1 MKYFFIAT
9 IFVFFSTLLTAQ
21 EERYNYP
28 DQIKCRFMPKSPDD
42 KGGYYTNKGIW
53 HGYSIPKNDDLENY
67 GKFGGPY
74 CIVKEKWMSPSLLK
88 LNMSIAGNGEVDLT
102 KANKTKI
109 AQYPGLLTQRF
120 EFNDIRLELNLETVT
135 VRSSLYQALA
145 INTSDKDQNISMAL
159 SGSMFEGLGE
169 GEKFPDGWMFK
180 VDGKD
185 DVFWVVRFRLDAAME
200 LSYSTLD
207 YEFKFKQMQ
216 TVKPGDTL
224 KITAVISQYF
234 KGDSQQ
240 DVLISNDV
248 LNLPDGYKTNNVNLW
263 SFLFRAMTAQDSS
276 SREISIKSLQTMYHD
291 LRSALPGRAHFAF
304 FPYLNTVQPVTN
316 TEDTWFTASAMLRFD
331 ARLSFNQLV
340 MTMMSLNSD
349 GSLNKYLSI
358 NPAKVAD
365 SELNEKPM
373 AAWTAWNIYL
383 VSPDAEFLKKIFPLL
398 EKYHSYWVDYRDAD
412 KNGWIENDDGV
423 ESVAVNAMIFTE
435 MHCMTK
441 MAEMLRDTPRMEYYK
456 TRLDTMLYNF
466 NLKFFNQQFNRY
478 CDFDLKTNE
487 SKIANNSIGYCFW
500 AGLANNAIAD
510 IYANEISM
518 QINTGVFDKM
528 LIEHSED
535 PGYLYILSAGLKSYK
550 LFELS
555 DAIKTLYTFY
565 YADPAADVV
574 FPFEKADKSIT
585 YEYSSLHAAV
595 MLLMTNY

>member
-9 IFVFFSTLLTAQ
+9 IFIFFSILLTAQ
-21 EERYNYP
+21 EERYNFP
-28 DQIKCRFMPKSPDD
+28 DQIKCRFMPKSPED
-42 KGGYYTNKGIW
+42 KGDYYTNKGIW
-53 HGYSIPKNDDLENY
+53 HGYSIPKNYDYVNY
-67 GKFGGPY
+67 GRFGGPY
-74 CIVKEKWMSPSLLK
+74 CLVKEKWMSPSLLK
-88 LNMSIAGNGEVDLT
+88 LNMSVAGKGEVDLT
-102 KANKTKI
+102 KAKKTEI
-109 AQYPGLLTQRF
+109 AQFPGLLMQRF
-120 EFNDIRLELNLETVT
+120 DFEDIRLELNLETVT

-145 INTSDKDQNISMAL
+145 INTSDKEQNISMAL

-200 LSYSTLD
+200 LSYTTLD

-248 LNLPDGYKTNNVNLW
+248 LNLPDGYKLNNVNLW
-263 SFLFRAMTAQDSS
+263 NFLFRAMTVQDTA
-276 SREISIKSLQTMYHD
+276 SREISIRSLQTMYHD

-304 FPYLNTVQPVTN
+304 FPYLNQEKPVTN

-340 MTMMSLNSD
+340 MTMLSLNVD
-349 GSLNKYLSI
+349 GSLNKYLSL
-358 NPAKVAD
+358 NPAKSAGV
-365 SELNEKPM
+365 ELNEKPM

-398 EKYHSYWVDYRDAD
+398 EKYHSYWVEYRDAD
-412 KNGWIENDDGV
+412 KNGWIENNYGV
-423 ESVAVNAMIFTE
+423 ESVALNAMIFTE

-441 MAEMLRDTPRMEYYK
+441 MAEMLSDTPRMEYYK
-456 TRLDTMLYNF
+456 TRLDTMYYNF
-466 NLKFFNQQFNRY
+466 NPKFFDEQFNRY
-478 CDFDLKTNE
+478 CDYDLKTNE
-487 SKIANNSIGYCFW
+487 TKIAHNSIGYCFW
-500 AGLANNAIAD
+500 AGLANKAIAD

-528 LIEHSED
+528 LIERSED
-535 PGYLYILSAGLKSYK
+535 PGYLYILSMGLKSYK
-550 LFELS
+550 LMELS
-555 DAIKTLYTFY
+555 EAIKKIYIFY
-565 YADPAADVV
+565 YSDPASTEIYPIIDGEKNDVH
-574 FPFEKADKSIT
+574 
-585 YEYSSLHAAV
+585 EYSSLHAAV